1 MRSSRATSATPPA
14 AYMSFA
20 CQRPQGFMSAMI
32 GVRAEMRSKSSIV
45 KSIPKSRA
53 IATRWST
60 ALVEP
65 PVAATDATAFS
76 NDSLVTNDRGVRFSR
91 TTRTASRP
99 SSYAAS
105 SFARCIAGMPFVPNG
120 DSPRK
125 SRIVDIVL
133 AVNWP
138 PHAPAPGHATDSS
151 SCRSAS
157 LSLPAACAPM
167 PS

>member
-1 MRSSRATSATPPA
+1 MSAT
-14 AYMSFA
+14 
-20 CQRPQGFMSAMI
+20 I
-32 GVRAEMRSKSSIV
+32 GVRAETRSKSSIV

-53 IATRWST
+53 IATRWRT
-60 ALVEP
+60 AFVEP

-76 NDSLVTNDRGVRFSR
+76 NDSVVTSERGVTSSL
-91 TTRTASRP
+91 TSCTARRP

-120 DSPRK
+120 ERPRK
-125 SRIVDIVL
+125 SRIVDIVF

-151 SCRSAS
+151 SWRSAS
-157 LSLPAACAPM
+157 VSFPAAWAPIA
-167 PS
+167 S